1 MAVNLR
7 KKYYGK
13 KEVSKKNRTYR
24 FQLDYSHQGKR
35 IRETIKD
42 VEFLPSDTKDIRKQ
56 KERIVNKIKADL
68 EIDLA
73 NQSNGLISRQ
83 LKKASFIIYFQSL
96 ADTKTPNTKGSWE
109 NTLKHIKDFHGSKLR
124 FQDVN
129 ERWLERF
136 TDYLS
141 KRLSANSTRTYLQK
155 VNTALNQAVKQ
166 KIILDNPFKYVTK
179 LKKEEKEMVYLTK
192 AEVQQIINTPFDY
205 ADVKNAFLLGCYTG
219 LRFSDIEALQ
229 WSNIKDNQIQLTQT
243 KTKGAVYI
251 PLNSNAEH
259 ILSLQSN
266 TTANIFKLSRHNSSV
281 NRTLKKLIEKASINK
296 EVTFHTSRHTFA
308 TILISSGVNV
318 FTVSKLLGHKDIES
332 TLVYA
337 KVISE
342 EKEKA
347 VNSMPNFE
355 F

>member
-13 KEVSKKNRTYR
+13 ESVSKKNRPYR

-35 IRETIKD
+35 VRETIKD
-42 VEFLPSDTKDIRKQ
+42 VEFLPSDTKEIRKQ
-56 KERIVNKIKADL
+56 KDRIVNKIKADL

-83 LKKASFIIYFQSL
+83 LKKASFIKYFQSI
-96 ADTKTPNTKGSWE
+96 ADTKSPNTKGSWD
-109 NTLKHIKDFHGSKLR
+109 NTLKHIETFHGNKLK
-124 FQDVN
+124 FEDVT

-136 TDYLS
+136 SEYLNE
-141 KRLSANSTRTYLQK
+141 RLSQNSARTYLQK
-155 VNTALNQAVKQ
+155 VNTALKQAVKQ
-166 KIILDNPFKYVTK
+166 KIILNNPYNYVTK

-192 AEVQQIINTPFDY
+192 DEVQEIINTEFFDNE
-205 ADVKNAFLLGCYTG
+205 VKNAFLFGCYTG
-219 LRFSDIEALQ
+219 LRFSDIEALK
-229 WSNIKDNQIQLTQT
+229 WSNIKNNQIQLTQT

-266 TTANIFKLSRHNSSV
+266 TTTNIFKLSSHNSSV
-281 NRTLKKLIEKASINK
+281 NRTLKKMIRKTTIDKNVS
-296 EVTFHTSRHTFA
+296 FHTSRHTFA

-347 VNSMPNFE
+347 VNSMPKFE